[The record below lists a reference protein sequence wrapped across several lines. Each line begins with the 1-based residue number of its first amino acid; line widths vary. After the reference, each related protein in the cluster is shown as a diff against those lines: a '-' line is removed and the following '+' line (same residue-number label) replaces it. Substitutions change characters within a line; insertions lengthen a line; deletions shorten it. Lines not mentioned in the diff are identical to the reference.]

1 MSNELQ
7 TEIETLR
14 KLCKQ
19 PPPFIELFAMW
30 YNDRTAKNLRMGQW
44 FYNKF
49 LYGSGITGDL
59 KDKIDRLHAERDI
72 RKCQDMI
79 EELYIAY
86 QWPMA

>member
-1 MSNELQ
+1 MSIYYQPKVKCFSQE
-7 TEIETLR
+7 
-14 KLCKQ
+14 

-30 YNDRTAKNLRMGQW
+30 YNDPSAKDLRMGQW

-49 LYGSGITGDL
+49 IGGGVTGDL
-59 KDKIDRLHAERDI
+59 KDKIDRLHAEKDV

-79 EELYIAY
+79 EELYEAY